1 METKNATAESL
12 TEMMVGEKIDLNIER
27 PDPVNPVKRLVI
39 ENLSCVNKEGVKTLK
54 NASMEA
60 YGGEIL
66 GIAGIAGSGQKELLE
81 AVAGLQMTE
90 SGSVRYITEDGEE
103 KELLSM
109 KPADIKKLGVALS
122 FVPEDRLGMG
132 LVGSMGMTGNM
143 MLRGYN
149 EGRGIFANRKEPKE
163 LAEKI
168 VDQLQV
174 STPSVNTPV
183 SRLSG
188 GNVQKV
194 LVGREISADPT
205 VLMVA
210 YPVRGLDINS
220 SLTIYDLLNEQ
231 KIRGVAVI
239 CVGEDYRCCRCK
251 KDHERGNWSVDDE
264 GRGGIR
270 GMTSEH
276 SVSKKEPLVHISKR
290 DRISFGKAWGIRI
303 IAVLISLVV
312 CALVIVALTK
322 LNPLE
327 VYRSIADGAVGTERR
342 LWVTIR
348 DTMILLCIAVGLT
361 PAFKMRFWNIGAE
374 GQILAGAAA
383 AAAVMIYGGD
393 SMSNGVLLVVM
404 FLAGLAAGLVWGLI
418 PAVFKAFL
426 NTNETL
432 FTLMMNYVAM
442 QFVTFCI
449 VFWENPEGSN
459 TVGIINAPTQA
470 GWLPALGEWTY
481 GWNVIIIMAITLL
494 MYFYLKYSKQGYE
507 IAVVGES
514 ENTALYAGI
523 SVKKVIMRTMAI
535 SGAIC
540 GIAGFVLVSG
550 ASHTIS
556 TSTAGGRG
564 FTAIIVAWMSK
575 FNTFAM
581 ILVSFF
587 LVFMEKGAIQIA
599 SQFNL
604 NENASEVITGI
615 ILFFLI
621 GCEFFIN
628 YKVEFRKNR
637 KEAK

>member
-1 METKNATAESL
+1 MSK
-12 TEMMVGEKIDLNIER
+12 EM
-27 PDPVNPVKRLVI
+27 
-39 ENLSCVNKEGVKTLK
+39 
-54 NASMEA
+54 
-60 YGGEIL
+60 
-66 GIAGIAGSGQKELLE
+66 
-81 AVAGLQMTE
+81 
-90 SGSVRYITEDGEE
+90 
-103 KELLSM
+103 
-109 KPADIKKLGVALS
+109 
-122 FVPEDRLGMG
+122 
-132 LVGSMGMTGNM
+132 
-143 MLRGYN
+143 
-149 EGRGIFANRKEPKE
+149 
-163 LAEKI
+163 
-168 VDQLQV
+168 
-174 STPSVNTPV
+174 STVTN
-183 SRLSG
+183 
-188 GNVQKV
+188 
-194 LVGREISADPT
+194 
-205 VLMVA
+205 
-210 YPVRGLDINS
+210 
-220 SLTIYDLLNEQ
+220 
-231 KIRGVAVI
+231 
-239 CVGEDYRCCRCK
+239 
-251 KDHERGNWSVDDE
+251 
-264 GRGGIR
+264 
-270 GMTSEH
+270 
-276 SVSKKEPLVHISKR
+276 KEPLMHISKR
-290 DRISFGKAWGIRI
+290 DGIETWKSWLIRM
-303 IAVLISLVV
+303 IAVLLSLVV
-312 CALVIVALTK
+312 CAGVIVALTG
-322 LNPLE
+322 LNPIE
-327 VYRSIADGAVGTERR
+327 VYKGIFDGAIGTKRR
-342 LWVTIR
+342 AWMTIR
-348 DTMILLCIAVGLT
+348 DTLVLLCIAVGIT

-374 GQILAGAAA
+374 GQVLIGGVTSAAMMIYLGNSLPPVVLFPLMFLGSAAA
-383 AAAVMIYGGD
+383 AMIW
-393 SMSNGVLLVVM
+393 GV
-404 FLAGLAAGLVWGLI
+404 I
-418 PAVFKAFL
+418 PAFFKAYW

-442 QFVTFCI
+442 QIVTFCI